1 MSNKCLHNYANSF
14 NITKLGTLEHM
25 FECEN
30 CGKRTQRP
38 EGLPPFEKTNV
49 ISYDS
54 QGDV

>member
-49 ISYDS
+49 ISYDP
-54 QGDV
+54 QGNV